1 MSQPSRELP
10 KRAKAKF
17 TRLADA
23 EIEAA
28 DVLRGTVNR
37 ASELNRVMLL
47 RSAGDIEDEKAELS
61 RLQALQAQQ
70 QRRHMEIANCV
81 MRLRRFFMELPASVD
96 LEDAPRE
103 KVQARKGES
112 LPDAINRVRLE
123 ISRAQSEVRKLSQA
137 GPRAADLK
145 RAARKYV
152 MQLAE
157 TGRPKITATHEKFEI
172 EFQTGGFTLAPNVR
186 AIISWLDPDALIKRL
201 EDEIDALPVPPLTLS
216 LKEKNERLTVAKAKL
231 LTLEREE
238 EALIEAASDD
248 GQRIVRRYD
257 ADPVAVLGVQIK
269 RTKAVA
275 A

>member
-28 DVLRGTVNR
+28 DVLRGTVTR

-47 RSAGDIEDEKAELS
+47 RSAGDLKDEQAELS
-61 RLQALQAQQ
+61 RLQGLQAQQ
-70 QRRHMEIANCV
+70 QRRHQELSNNV
-81 MRLRRFFMELPASVD
+81 MRVRRFIMELPANVE
-96 LEDAPRE
+96 LEDAPPD
-103 KVQARKGES
+103 KAQPRKGES
-112 LPDAINRVRLE
+112 LSDAIRRVRLE
-123 ISRAQSEVRKLSQA
+123 ISSVQSDVRKLYQA

-145 RAARKYV
+145 RAAQNYV
-152 MQLAE
+152 QGLAA

-172 EFQTGGFTLAPNVR
+172 EFSTGQFTLAPNMR
-186 AIISWLDPDALIKRL
+186 AILAWLDPAALLGRL
-201 EDEIDALPVPPLTLS
+201 EDEIDALPTPALTVS
-216 LKEKNERLTVAKAKL
+216 LKEKNERLAVAKSKL
-231 LTLEREE
+231 LVLEREE

-248 GQRIVRRYD
+248 GENIVRRYD
-257 ADPVAVLGVQIK
+257 ADPQAILGVAVK
-269 RTKAVA
+269 RKKAVA

>member
-28 DVLRGTVNR
+28 DILRGTVNR

-47 RSAGDIEDEKAELS
+47 RSTGDIEDEKAELS

-70 QRRHMEIANCV
+70 QRRHTDLANSV
-81 MRLRRFFMELPASVD
+81 MRLRRFFMELPASID

-103 KVQARKGES
+103 KVQLHKGES
-112 LPDAINRVRLE
+112 LSDAIKRVRLE
-123 ISRAQSEVRKLSQA
+123 ISAAQSDLRKLSQA

-145 RAARKYV
+145 RAARNYV
-152 MQLAE
+152 MRLAE

-186 AIISWLDPDALIKRL
+186 AIFSWLDPNALIKRL
-201 EDEIDALPVPPLTLS
+201 EDEIDALPVPALTLS
-216 LKEKNERLTVAKAKL
+216 LKEKNERLAVAKTKVL
-231 LTLEREE
+231 ILEREE
-238 EALIEAASDD
+238 EALIEAASAD
-248 GQRIVRRYD
+248 GQQIVRRYD
-257 ADPVAVLGVQIK
+257 ADPQAILGVQIK
-269 RTKAVA
+269 QKKAVA